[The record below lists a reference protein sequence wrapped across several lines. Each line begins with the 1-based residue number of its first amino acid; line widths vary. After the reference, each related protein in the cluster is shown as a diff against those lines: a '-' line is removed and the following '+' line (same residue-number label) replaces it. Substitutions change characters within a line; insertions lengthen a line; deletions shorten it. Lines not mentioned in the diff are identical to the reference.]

1 MKELKTIIVACGLI
15 AAGCML
21 QSCNDDDDDVRVF
34 HPTAL
39 VTVRPVAGDGFE
51 MQLDNVTTLRS
62 TNLKAS
68 PFGNKEVRALVNY
81 DEV

>member
-34 HPTAL
+34 HL
-39 VTVRPVAGDGFE
+39 W
-51 MQLDNVTTLRS
+51 
-62 TNLKAS
+62 
-68 PFGNKEVRALVNY
+68 
-81 DEV
+81 